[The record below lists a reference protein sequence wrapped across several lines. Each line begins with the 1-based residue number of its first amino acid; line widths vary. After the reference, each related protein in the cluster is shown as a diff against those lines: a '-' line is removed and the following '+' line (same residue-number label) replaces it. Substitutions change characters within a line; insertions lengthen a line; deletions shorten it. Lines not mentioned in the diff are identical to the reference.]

1 MKPSFAPPGPVTTDL
16 RLLDSLDAQT
26 RRYVSAALGHLD
38 HPVAQAHTGGTLVAS
53 YLRRAPDRSWA
64 IFREDHA
71 VGVFAVVPYL
81 DLPGTHQTST
91 YLTPAARGTGLNA
104 SVKRAAVLA
113 SRTTSV
119 ALYSSIHHA
128 NARSLAATRKLF
140 VCSESSIVY
149 ERAARRVAWR
159 FELSAPWAQLAP
171 GPMDENLVARLA
183 DAFRTPALRA
193 A

>member
-1 MKPSFAPPGPVTTDL
+1 MKPSFAPPDPVTTDL
-16 RLLDSLDAQT
+16 RLLDSLDSPT
-26 RRYVSAALGHLD
+26 RQNVAAALGHLD
-38 HPVAQAHTGGTLVAS
+38 HPVAQAHTGRALVTS

-64 IFREDHA
+64 IFHEGHA

-91 YLTPAARGTGLNA
+91 YLTHAARGTGLNA
-104 SVKRAAVLA
+104 SVKRAAILA

-119 ALYSSIHHA
+119 PLYSSIHHA

-140 VCSESSIVY
+140 LCCEASIVY
-149 ERAARRVAWR
+149 ERAAGRVAWR

-171 GPMDENLVARLA
+171 GPTDESVVARLA
-183 DAFRTPALRA
+183 DAFRAPALRA

>member
-1 MKPSFAPPGPVTTDL
+1 MKPSFTSPAPATADL
-16 RLLDSLDAQT
+16 RLLDSLDAPT
-26 RRYVSAALGHLD
+26 RQDVTAALGHLD
-38 HPVAQAHTGGTLVAS
+38 HPVAQAHTGRTLVAS

-64 IFREDHA
+64 IFHENRA

-113 SRTTSV
+113 SRTTSFP
-119 ALYSSIHHA
+119 LYSSVHHA

-140 VCSESSIVY
+140 VSCEPTIVF
-149 ERAARRVAWR
+149 ERAAGRVAWR
-159 FELSAPWAQLAP
+159 FELSSPWARLSAAP
-171 GPMDENLVARLA
+171 TDKDLVARLA
-183 DAFRTPALRA
+183 EALRSPALRA